1 MAAAAV
7 ERTTALHNAVERGDV
22 AAVVRLHAEDG
33 VDLESHDLHNGR
45 SAMVIA
51 AARCDADML
60 EQLYALGADPN
71 AADGTGTYPLFE
83 AAVATDP
90 SLEAQMHTLVLM
102 TSWHGVDLD
111 VEPDDFGTLLEHLC
125 ATVPP
130 PHLRERVGAVVRL
143 LLLAG
148 AVLYRGGLTCRPVRD
163 ELLRRVREWLATQ
176 SGLELFLSGC
186 HHGAQADGTPSLA
199 RALRNAPMVRRR
211 IGHFVPVLSPVEVHR
226 LRAAAH
232 ELQCSVDD
240 ELYHAETHAFSHVTC
255 HAM

>member
-1 MAAAAV
+1 MAAD
-7 ERTTALHNAVERGDV
+7 EQTTAALHDAVERGDV

-33 VDLESHDLHNGR
+33 VDLESLDLHSGR
-45 SAMVIA
+45 SAMVVA

-71 AADGTGTYPLFE
+71 ATDGTGTYPLFE

-125 ATVPP
+125 ARVPP

-148 AVLYRGGLTCRPVRD
+148 AVVYRGGLTCRPVRD

-176 SGLELFLSGC
+176 SGLEIFISGC
-186 HHGAQADGTPSLA
+186 HHGTRIDGTPSPA
-199 RALRNAPMVRRR
+199 RALRNVPMVRRH
-211 IGHFVPVLSPVEVHR
+211 IGHFVPALTPVEVHR
-226 LRAAAH
+226 LRAAAY

-240 ELYHAETHAFSHVTC
+240 ELYHAETHAFSHVAC
-255 HAM
+255 YAM